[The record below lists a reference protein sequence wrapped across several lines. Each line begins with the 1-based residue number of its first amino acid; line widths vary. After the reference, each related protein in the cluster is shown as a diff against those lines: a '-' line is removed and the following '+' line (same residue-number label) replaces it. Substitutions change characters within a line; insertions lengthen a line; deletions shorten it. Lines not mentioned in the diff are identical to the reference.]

1 MTLQTSVRDNYIT
14 LFRNCGFNC
23 FPIPENKKV
32 ADYRYSGAE
41 TTPNQEIKGNENYG
55 IIPTVG
61 NVLIDIDDKERYR
74 VFAENMIKDGYMV
87 VETGRGWQIPVRGL
101 AGKTS
106 KIELYDYNYKPNEK
120 IIEIQG
126 PKHYCV
132 GPGCE
137 IFHDKLKKIVTYE
150 NKGTNKI
157 WDAKSIDFHEFI
169 DGICKNC
176 NVEARKKKFRSS
188 YKNFRDRFL
197 EGLPPTKG
205 TSNDYFFQSAIQC
218 NSDGLGKTQAIEKIK
233 LVYDKWG
240 NTPAYSNRPFS
251 NIEAKINEVYEK
263 DIKIK
268 LGRPEKN
275 ENEIDRTGIALS
287 MIEERKMYSN
297 VETHEIFENR
307 NGFLEKINDTL
318 IREIVGSHPEAEQ
331 GDYNSI
337 LFKLEGLAEPMPATN
352 KNLTVFKNGVYD
364 RTAKATIETD
374 EIGDMGFK
382 DYNYLSPT
390 KENEPKKF
398 ISIMFD
404 NITKHAHPRIKAGLR
419 SILRNRLDPRISIIH
434 GESGVGKSTPLLILV
449 EIMSVYALVVE
460 LDQLLDDKFI
470 RAKIM
475 GVRLLVL
482 QDLPQ
487 FWKDFSQ
494 IKSLTGEQK
503 KTERGFM
510 KDSVQFENKLKIWA
524 SSNYLAKIPEK
535 EKNSMYTR
543 RLSLIKNIR
552 KEPYQEN
559 PELIDE
565 VVKEEGEKI
574 ISWILN
580 LDDKDCKYEDSKTV
594 REEWEEIAS
603 PEIEWL
609 EKNYEI
615 IEDPEENPTVV
626 KIIKRFEKETSFVL
640 TLKQMKKALEAQ
652 GFTIKNNIVYNMGP
666 INPNEEDIEPEKSNK
681 QKKL

>member
-32 ADYRYSGAE
+32 ADYRYKGAK
-41 TTPNQEIKGNENYG
+41 TIPNQEIKGNENYG

-61 NVLIDIDDKERYR
+61 NVLIDIDDKEKYR
-74 VFAENMIKDGYMV
+74 VFAENMIKENYMV

-101 AGKTS
+101 GGKTS
-106 KIELYDYNYKPNEK
+106 KIELYDYNYNPNEK

-126 PKHYCV
+126 PNHYCI
-132 GPGCE
+132 GPGSE
-137 IFHDKLKKIVTYE
+137 IFHDKLKKIITYE

-157 WDAKSIDFHEFI
+157 WDAKGIDFHEFV

-176 NVEARKKKFRSS
+176 SVEARRKKFGSS
-188 YKNFRDRFL
+188 YKNYRDRFL
-197 EGLPPTKG
+197 KGLPPTKG

-218 NSDGLGKTQAIEKIK
+218 NSDSLEKSQALEKIK
-233 LVYDKWG
+233 LVYDKWVIS
-240 NTPAYSNRPFS
+240 PAYSDRPFS
-251 NIEAKINEVYEK
+251 NIEAKISEVYEK
-263 DIKIK
+263 NIKIK

-275 ENEIDRTGIALS
+275 KDEIDRTAIAQC
-287 MIEERKMYSN
+287 MIEERKMFSN

-307 NGFLEKINDTL
+307 DGFLEKINDTL
-318 IREIVGSHPEAEQ
+318 IREIVKAHPEAEK

-337 LFKLEGLAEPMPATN
+337 LFKLEGLAEPMPVTN
-352 KNLTVFKNGVYD
+352 KNLTVFKNRVYD

-374 EIGDMGFK
+374 EIADMGFK
-382 DYNYLSPT
+382 DYNYLPPT

-404 NITKHAHPRIKAGLR
+404 NIPKHAHPRIKAGLR

-449 EIMSVYALVVE
+449 EIMGVYSMAVE
-460 LDQLLDDKFI
+460 MDQLLDDKFI

-475 GVRLLVL
+475 GIRLLVL

-494 IKSLTGEQK
+494 IKSMTGEQK

-510 KDSVQFENKLKIWA
+510 KDSVQFENKLKVWA

-552 KEPYQEN
+552 KEPHLEN
-559 PELIDE
+559 PDLIDE

-594 REEWEEIAS
+594 REEWEELAS

-615 IEDPEENPTVV
+615 TEDPQETPSVI
-626 KIIKRFEKETSFVL
+626 KIMKRFEKETSKVF

-652 GFTIKNNIVYNMGP
+652 GFTIKNNIMYNMGSKKP
-666 INPNEEDIEPEKSNK
+666 SEEDIEPVKPNK
-681 QKKL
+681 QKKQ